1 MCCTDTVK
9 NYMKQQPKK
18 DKIAILG
25 GTFNPPHNGHL
36 HLLKAFENA
45 MDFDKIL
52 IIPAAIP
59 PHKEAPDLAAPEHRL
74 NMCKLAFPT
83 AEVCDIEIKNGGKNY
98 TADTLEQ
105 LKEIYPDA
113 QFYFIMGTD
122 MLNTWRDPQRILK
135 NAILLCDA
143 RDDTTS
149 VRELRNFAKL
159 MLGLRE
165 EQFIISDVQPL
176 PLSSTEV
183 REKCRRGESIADLVP
198 PAVAEYIQKERLYE
212 R

>member
-1 MCCTDTVK
+1 
-9 NYMKQQPKK
+9 MKKKKKK

-25 GTFNPPHNGHL
+25 GTFNPPHNGHV
-36 HLLKAFENA
+36 HLLEAFQNA

-52 IIPAAIP
+52 IVPVAIP
-59 PHKEAPDLAAPEHRL
+59 PHKEAHDLAAPEHRL
-74 NMCKLAFPT
+74 KMCELAFPA
-83 AEVCDIEIKNGGKNY
+83 AEVCDIEMRNGGKNY

-105 LKEIYPDA
+105 LKQVYPDS

-122 MLNTWRDPQRILK
+122 MLLSFNRWRDPQRILK

-159 MLGLRE
+159 VLGLRE
-165 EQFIISDVQPL
+165 EQFIISEAAPL

-183 REKCRRGESIADLVP
+183 RRKCHRGESIADLVP
-198 PAVAEYIQKERLYE
+198 PAVAAYIRKEGLYE

>member
-1 MCCTDTVK
+1 M
-9 NYMKQQPKK
+9 
-18 DKIAILG
+18 G
-25 GTFNPPHNGHL
+25 GTFNPPHNGHV
-36 HLLKAFENA
+36 HLLEAFQNA

-52 IIPAAIP
+52 IVPVAIP
-59 PHKEAPDLAAPEHRL
+59 PHKEAHDLAAPEHRL
-74 NMCKLAFPT
+74 KMCELAFPA
-83 AEVCDIEIKNGGKNY
+83 AEVCDIEMRNGGKNY

-105 LKEIYPDA
+105 LKQVYPDS

-122 MLNTWRDPQRILK
+122 MLLSFNRWRDPQRILK

-159 MLGLRE
+159 VLGLRE
-165 EQFIISDVQPL
+165 EQFIISEAAPL

-183 REKCRRGESIADLVP
+183 RRKCHRGESIADLVP
-198 PAVAEYIQKERLYE
+198 PAVAAYIRKEGLYE